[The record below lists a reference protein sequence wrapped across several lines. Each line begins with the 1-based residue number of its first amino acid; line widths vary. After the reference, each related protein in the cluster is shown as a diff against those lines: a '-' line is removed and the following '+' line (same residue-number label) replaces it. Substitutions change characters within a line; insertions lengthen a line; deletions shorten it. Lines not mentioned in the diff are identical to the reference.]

1 MSGPSMSHRNKEK
14 FTAVTSSKP
23 NFPHVGLTEFI
34 IVLLFKMPFTLVI
47 VLVIL
52 PVRVRE
58 ALI

>member
-1 MSGPSMSHRNKEK
+1 MSHRNKEK